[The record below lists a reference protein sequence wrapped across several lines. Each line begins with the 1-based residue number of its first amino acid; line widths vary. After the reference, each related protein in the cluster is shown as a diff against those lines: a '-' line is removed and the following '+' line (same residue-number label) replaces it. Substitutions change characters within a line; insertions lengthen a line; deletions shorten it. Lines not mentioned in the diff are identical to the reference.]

1 MAMPADQSAAVCPGR
16 ERDASLG
23 IGTAAQMAGAEVAH
37 RWSPITDLA
46 KSDFDLDRAE
56 LLSLSGVWDDV
67 RSELP
72 VDQVDDFNERLKR
85 EWAIETG
92 LIERVYTFDAGI
104 TQMLIEQGIDA
115 SLIPHDATDKAPQIV
130 AGIIADQAQAVDFL
144 FDFVAQQRHLSSSYI
159 KELHA
164 LMTRKQSTAS
174 GIDQFGRPVEVPL
187 THGDYKLHPNNPTQ
201 PDGRVFEYCPPE
213 QVASEMDR
221 LVDMHLAHASD
232 GVAAELEAAWLH
244 HRFTQ
249 IHPFQDGNGRVARA
263 LASLVLIREGWF
275 PLVIASS
282 DRAKYL
288 DSLKAADAG
297 DLRPLAVQFAAVQ
310 RMWFRKAIGIGEQV
324 RQAAER
330 TDQLVAAIGEQ
341 FRERRLRTRNDMDQA
356 KETANALSRTA
367 LSKFRALCKDICAA
381 IGADDEARRAF
392 ADYGLD
398 SDRER
403 RSWHRYQIVETAG
416 GANLDYW
423 ANPREFHSWVRLG
436 LVTESGRSEIL
447 LSLHAL
453 HREFR
458 GLVGASM
465 CLYRRQ
471 NGDDLEHRVIEL
483 EPVCGELFQFNYRE
497 AAASVE
503 RRFDGWLEESLLRG
517 LDQWRR
523 GE

>member
-1 MAMPADQSAAVCPGR
+1 MS
-16 ERDASLG
+16 
-23 IGTAAQMAGAEVAH
+23 EVEIAH
-37 RWSPITDLA
+37 RWSPITDLTEQ
-46 KSDFDLDRAE
+46 DHQLDREE
-56 LLSLSGVWDDV
+56 LLSLSSVWDDV
-67 RSELP
+67 KSELP
-72 VDQVDDFNERLKR
+72 TDRVDDFNERLKR

-104 TQMLIEQGIDA
+104 TQLLIEQGIDA

-144 FDFVAQQRHLSSSYI
+144 FDFVAQQRRLSSSYI

-164 LMTRKQSTAS
+164 LMTRKQTTAS

-221 LVDMHLAHASD
+221 LVEMHLEHVE
-232 GVAAELEAAWLH
+232 GGIAAELEAAWLH

-282 DRAKYL
+282 VRVPYL
-288 DSLKAADAG
+288 DNLKSADAG
-297 DLRPLAVQFAAVQ
+297 DLRPLASQFAGVQ
-310 RMWFRKAIGIGEQV
+310 RIWFSKAIGIGEQV

-330 TDQLVAAIGEQ
+330 TDQLIEAIGEQ
-341 FRERRLRTRNDMDQA
+341 FRERRVQTRADMEQA
-356 KETANALSRTA
+356 KHTASALARRATSE
-367 LSKFRALCKDICAA
+367 FRSLRSDISDA
-381 IGADDEARRAF
+381 IGADGQTRRVFVDYGADDDADRRA
-392 ADYGLD
+392 
-398 SDRER
+398 
-403 RSWHRYQIVETAG
+403 WHRYQVVEMARHPE
-416 GANLDYW
+416 LDYW
-423 ANPREFHSWVRLG
+423 ANPRVYHSWVRLG

-447 LSLHAL
+447 FSLHGL
-453 HREFR
+453 NREYR
-458 GLVGASM
+458 GLVGATM

-471 NGDDLEHRVIEL
+471 KGDNIEHQIIEI
-483 EPVCGELFQFNYRE
+483 EPVCGEVFQLNYKE

-503 RRFDGWLEESLLRG
+503 RRFDRWLESSLHRG

>member
-1 MAMPADQSAAVCPGR
+1 MA
-16 ERDASLG
+16 E
-23 IGTAAQMAGAEVAH
+23 AEVAH
-37 RWSPITDLA
+37 RWSPITDLTER
-46 KSDFDLDRAE
+46 DHELDRAE

-67 RSELP
+67 KSELP
-72 VDQVDDFNERLKR
+72 TDQVDDFSERLKR

-104 TQMLIEQGIDA
+104 TQLLIEQGIDA
-115 SLIPHDATDKAPQIV
+115 SLIPHDSADKTPQVV

-144 FDFVAQQRHLSSSYI
+144 FDFVGQQRNLSGSYI

-164 LMTRKQSTAS
+164 LMTRKQTTAS

-187 THGDYKLHPNNPTQ
+187 THGEYKLHPNNPTQ

-213 QVASEMDR
+213 QVVSEMER
-221 LVDMHLAHASD
+221 LVEMHIVHANE

-282 DRAKYL
+282 DRVRYL
-288 DSLKAADAG
+288 DCLKAADAG
-297 DLRPLAVQFAAVQ
+297 DLRPLASQFAAVQ
-310 RMWFRKAIGIGEQV
+310 RIWFRKAIGIGEQV

-330 TDQLVAAIGEQ
+330 TDQLIAAIGEQ
-341 FRERRLRTRNDMDQA
+341 FRGRQVQARTDMERA
-356 KETANALSRTA
+356 KETSSALAQTALSR
-367 LSKFRALCKDICAA
+367 FRALRDDMSHA
-381 IGADDEARRAF
+381 IGADGVDRRVFVDFGVDED
-392 ADYGLD
+392 AD
-398 SDRER
+398 R
-403 RSWHRYQIVETAG
+403 RSWHRYQVIETAR
-416 GANLDYW
+416 NTSLDYW
-423 ANPREFHSWVRLG
+423 ANPRELHSWVRLG
-436 LVTESGRSEIL
+436 LVIESGRSEIL
-447 LSLHAL
+447 FSLHGL
-453 HREFR
+453 NREFR

-471 NGDDLEHRVIEL
+471 KGDDIEHQIIEL
-483 EPVCGELFQFNYRE
+483 EPVCSELFQFNYKE

-503 RRFDGWLEESLLRG
+503 RRFAHWLEESLLRG

>member
-1 MAMPADQSAAVCPGR
+1 MA
-16 ERDASLG
+16 E
-23 IGTAAQMAGAEVAH
+23 AEIAH

-46 KSDFDLDRAE
+46 ETDLDLDRAE

-67 RSELP
+67 KSELP
-72 VDQVDDFNERLKR
+72 TDQVDDFNERLKR

-104 TQMLIEQGIDA
+104 TQLLIEQGIDA
-115 SLIPHDATDKAPQIV
+115 SLIPHDATDKAPQVV

-144 FDFVAQQRHLSSSYI
+144 FDFVGQQRSLSSSYI

-164 LMTRKQSTAS
+164 LMTRKQATAS

-187 THGDYKLHPNNPTQ
+187 THGEYKLHPNNPTQ

-221 LVDMHLAHASD
+221 LVELHLEHAAD
-232 GVAAELEAAWLH
+232 DVAAELEAAWLH
-244 HRFTQ
+244 HRFAQ

-275 PLVIASS
+275 PLVVASS
-282 DRAKYL
+282 DRVRYL
-288 DSLKAADAG
+288 DNLKAADSG
-297 DLRPLAVQFAAVQ
+297 DLRPLASQFAAVQ
-310 RMWFRKAIGIGEQV
+310 RTWFRKAIGIGEQV

-330 TDQLVAAIGEQ
+330 TDQLIAAIGDQ
-341 FRERRLRTRNDMDQA
+341 FRERRVQTRVEMEQA
-356 KETANALSRTA
+356 KETSATLAQMATA
-367 LSKFRALCKDICAA
+367 RFRSLRDDISHA
-381 IGADDEARRAF
+381 IGADGGTRRVF
-392 ADYGLD
+392 VDFGLD
-398 SDRER
+398 DDDDR
-403 RSWHRYQIVETAG
+403 RSWHRYQVIATARH
-416 GANLDYW
+416 AALDYW
-423 ANPREFHSWVRLG
+423 ANPRELHSWVRLG

-447 LSLHAL
+447 FSLHGIN
-453 HREFR
+453 REFR

-471 NGDDLEHRVIEL
+471 KGDDIEHQIIEL
-483 EPVCGELFQFNYRE
+483 EPVCGELFQFNYKE

-503 RRFDGWLEESLLRG
+503 RRFDSWLEESLLRG

>member
-1 MAMPADQSAAVCPGR
+1 MA
-16 ERDASLG
+16 E
-23 IGTAAQMAGAEVAH
+23 AEVAH
-37 RWSPITDLA
+37 RWSPISDLAETDL
-46 KSDFDLDRAE
+46 DLDRAE

-67 RSELP
+67 KIELP
-72 VDQVDDFNERLKR
+72 TDQVDDFNERLKR

-104 TQMLIEQGIDA
+104 TQLLIEQGIDA
-115 SLIPHDATDKAPQIV
+115 SLIPHDATDKAPQVV

-144 FDFVAQQRHLSSSYI
+144 FDFVAQQRRLSSSYI

-164 LMTRKQSTAS
+164 LMTRKQATAS

-187 THGDYKLHPNNPTQ
+187 THGEYKLHPNNPTQ

-213 QVASEMDR
+213 QVASEMDQ
-221 LVDMHLAHASD
+221 LVEMHLEHVDD
-232 GVAAELEAAWLH
+232 GIAAELEAAWLH

-275 PLVIASS
+275 PLVVASS
-282 DRAKYL
+282 DRVKYL
-288 DSLKAADAG
+288 DNLKAADSG
-297 DLRPLAVQFAAVQ
+297 DLQPLASQIAAVQ
-310 RMWFRKAIGIGEQV
+310 RTWFRKAIGIGEQV

-330 TDQLVAAIGEQ
+330 TDQLIAAIGDQ
-341 FRERRLRTRNDMDQA
+341 FRERRVQTRVDMEQA
-356 KETANALSRTA
+356 KETSATLAHMATARFRGLQDDLSR
-367 LSKFRALCKDICAA
+367 A
-381 IGADDEARRAF
+381 IGADGQARRVF
-392 ADYGLD
+392 VDYGLD
-398 SDRER
+398 EDAER
-403 RSWHRYQIVETAG
+403 RSWHRYQVITTARH
-416 GANLDYW
+416 AALDYW
-423 ANPREFHSWVRLG
+423 ANPRELHSWVRLG

-447 LSLHAL
+447 FSLHGIN
-453 HREFR
+453 REFR

-471 NGDDLEHRVIEL
+471 KGDDIEHQIMEL
-483 EPVCGELFQFNYRE
+483 EPVCGELFQFNYKE

-503 RRFDGWLEESLLRG
+503 RRFDGWLEDSLLRG

>member
-1 MAMPADQSAAVCPGR
+1 MA
-16 ERDASLG
+16 E
-23 IGTAAQMAGAEVAH
+23 AEIAH
-37 RWSPITDLA
+37 RWSPITDLTEH
-46 KSDFDLDRAE
+46 DHELDRAE

-67 RSELP
+67 KSELP
-72 VDQVDDFNERLKR
+72 TDQVDDFNERLKR

-104 TQMLIEQGIDA
+104 TQLLIEQGIDA
-115 SLIPHDATDKAPQIV
+115 SLIPHDSTDKTPQVV

-144 FDFVAQQRHLSSSYI
+144 FDFVGQQRSLSESYI

-164 LMTRKQSTAS
+164 LMTRKQTTAS

-187 THGDYKLHPNNPTQ
+187 THGEYKLHPNNPTQ
-201 PDGRVFEYCPPE
+201 PDGRIFEYCPPE
-213 QVASEMDR
+213 QVVSEMER
-221 LVDMHLAHASD
+221 LVHMHHSHAQE

-244 HRFTQ
+244 HRFAQ

-282 DRAKYL
+282 DRVKYL
-288 DSLKAADAG
+288 DNLKAADAG
-297 DLRPLAVQFAAVQ
+297 DLRPLASQFAAVQ
-310 RMWFRKAIGIGEQV
+310 RTWFRKAIGIGEQV

-330 TDQLVAAIGEQ
+330 TDQLIAAIGEQ
-341 FRERRLRTRNDMDQA
+341 FRERRVQTRSDMEQA
-356 KETANALSRTA
+356 KETSSTLTHMA
-367 LSKFRALCKDICAA
+367 LSKFRALRDDISYA
-381 IGADDEARRAF
+381 IGADGEARRVF
-392 ADYGLD
+392 VDFGDDEDAD
-398 SDRER
+398 R
-403 RSWHRYQIVETAG
+403 RSWHRYQVIETARH
-416 GANLDYW
+416 ASLDYW
-423 ANPREFHSWVRLG
+423 ANPRALHSWVRLG
-436 LVTESGRSEIL
+436 LVTESGRSDIL
-447 LSLHAL
+447 FSLHGL
-453 HREFR
+453 NREFR

-471 NGDDLEHRVIEL
+471 KGDDIEHQIIEL
-483 EPVCGELFQFNYRE
+483 KPVCSELFQFNYKE

-503 RRFDGWLEESLLRG
+503 RRFGHWLEESLLRG